1 MKKSDQIIE
10 VKLIEDRILA
20 SEWPNHAIVSKE
32 SMDDETSQRQALT
45 NEPHALLVK
54 LHGIKSITDNAW
66 EIISGDYFHSITT
79 ALAIL
84 YDQSSGFYEH
94 GKIMVDL
101 RFVHSIKVEYP
112 VRFFDDEESALRWLR
127 SFNKSK

>member
-1 MKKSDQIIE
+1 MKKSARIVE
-10 VKLIEDRILA
+10 VKLIEDGILS
-20 SEWPNHAIVSKE
+20 SEWPSHAIVSKE
-32 SMDDETSQRQALT
+32 SMNDETSQRQALT

-66 EIISGDYFHSITT
+66 EIISGDYFYSITT

-101 RFVHSIKVEYP
+101 KFVHSIKVEFP
-112 VRFFDDEESALRWLR
+112 VRFFDDEQSALLWLR
-127 SFNKSK
+127 SISKSK